1 MNIIK
6 KKKEADEQQRL
17 QEALVEF
24 KETFEDE
31 SIGHVVAPKTF
42 IRGDIVNAPNK
53 SKILFTF

>member
-24 KETFEDE
+24 QESFDDE
-31 SIGHVVAPKTF
+31 PLGHVVPKTF
-42 IRGDIVNAPNK
+42 IRGDIVNVPNK
-53 SKILFTF
+53 SMFINIF